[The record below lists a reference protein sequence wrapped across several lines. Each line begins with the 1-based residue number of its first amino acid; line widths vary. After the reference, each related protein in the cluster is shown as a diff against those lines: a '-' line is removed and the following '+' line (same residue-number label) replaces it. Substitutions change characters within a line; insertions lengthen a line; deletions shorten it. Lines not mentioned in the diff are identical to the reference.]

1 MRSLLLI
8 TLLCFLIQTTYASP
22 DFVCSLLHSK
32 KVLKIAREHSSYDK
46 NLHCTVSC
54 MLALKCSDKEVLAIG
69 VLKEIKDFFG
79 TGTPSAEDLK
89 ADAFGVG
96 LAATWAARSNQQ
108 CLSQCDLYFHQ

>member
-1 MRSLLLI
+1 MRSLILFI
-8 TLLCFLIQTTYASP
+8 TLCSLIQTTYASP

-32 KVLKIAREHSSYDK
+32 KVLKIAREHSGHDK

-54 MLALKCSDKEVLAIG
+54 MLALKCSDKEVLIIG

-79 TGTPSAEDLK
+79 TGTPSAEDLR
-89 ADAFGVG
+89 ADAIGVE
-96 LAATWAARSNQQ
+96 LAATWSARSNEQ